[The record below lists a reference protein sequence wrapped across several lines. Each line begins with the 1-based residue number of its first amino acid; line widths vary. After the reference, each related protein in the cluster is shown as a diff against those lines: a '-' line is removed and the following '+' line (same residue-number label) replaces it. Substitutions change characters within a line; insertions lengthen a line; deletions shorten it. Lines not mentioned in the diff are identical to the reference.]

1 MEDVFQDVQKDT
13 IQIIQIN
20 HVKNVMLTV
29 RYVLVQEIVNFVQ
42 IVQFQSLINV
52 TMNVDQIA
60 CLVKIMIVNYV
71 LMELFGLVYSALAFV
86 PLDQYLL
93 MEFASA
99 ILDIFMKINVF
110 RFAQLEQFQ
119 KMENV

>member
-29 RYVLVQEIVNFVQ
+29 RYVLVQEIVNFAQ

-60 CLVKIMIVNYV
+60 CLVKIMIANYV
-71 LMELFGLVYSALAFV
+71 LKELFGLVYFALASV
-86 PLDQYLL
+86 PLDQNL
-93 MEFASA
+93 
-99 ILDIFMKINVF
+99 
-110 RFAQLEQFQ
+110 
-119 KMENV
+119 